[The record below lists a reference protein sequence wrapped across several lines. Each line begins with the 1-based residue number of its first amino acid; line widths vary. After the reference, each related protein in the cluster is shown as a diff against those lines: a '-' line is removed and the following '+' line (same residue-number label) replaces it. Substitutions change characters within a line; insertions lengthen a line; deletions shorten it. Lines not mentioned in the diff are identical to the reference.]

1 MIRAKKIYFSATKDM
16 IQRLFDVNRISAIVW
31 NDCLHLAKQY
41 SLSQDGKWIG
51 KTQLQKEIKGKY
63 ELHSQSIQAVAHKYL
78 FARDATHQ
86 AIKKGIQTACYPY
99 KKKNHFNT
107 KWVDMGFRIHTNG
120 KVELSMGRGRNPIV
134 VHINPSTLPKGDI
147 KEIECCYDNGLYFAI
162 SFEDGIPT
170 IENEGTRSVGVDLG
184 EIHSIASFCE
194 NGEALIVTGR
204 KIRSIQRLRNKKI
217 TELQKLMSRCQKG
230 SRQWRKYNKAKRF
243 TLSKSEKQ
251 MQDALHK
258 TTKQFVDWCLL
269 QEAKH
274 IYVGNPE
281 GVQRHTKK
289 KKRKKI
295 NQKLS
300 NWSFG
305 KLKQYLQYKV
315 EQQGMNCV
323 FVEESYTSQTCP
335 CCQKRKKVT
344 SRNYA
349 CSCGYMEHRDIH
361 GARNILSESLYKQI
375 QHIPVETKQTYLRIA

>member
-1 MIRAKKIYFSATKDM
+1 
-16 IQRLFDVNRISAIVW
+16 
-31 NDCLHLAKQY
+31 
-41 SLSQDGKWIG
+41 
-51 KTQLQKEIKGKY
+51 
-63 ELHSQSIQAVAHKYL
+63 
-78 FARDATHQ
+78 
-86 AIKKGIQTACYPY
+86 
-99 KKKNHFNT
+99 
-107 KWVDMGFRIHTNG
+107 
-120 KVELSMGRGRNPIV
+120 MGRGRNPIV

-170 IENEGTRSVGVDLG
+170 IENGGTRSVGVDLG

-217 TELQKLMSRCQKG
+217 AELQKLMSRCKKG

-243 TLSKSEKQ
+243 ILSKSEKQ
-251 MQDALHK
+251 MQDTLHK

-281 GVQRHTKK
+281 GVQRHRKK

-305 KLKQYLQYKV
+305 KLKQYIQYKT
-315 EQQGMNCV
+315 EQHGMNCT
-323 FVEESYTSQTCP
+323 FVEESYTTQTCP
-335 CCQKRKKVT
+335 CCQKRKKVA
-344 SRNYA
+344 SRNYT
-349 CSCGYMEHRDIH
+349 CSCGYTEHRDTH
-361 GARNILSESLYKQI
+361 GARNILSKSLYKQV
-375 QHIPVETKQTYLRIA
+375 QHIPVATKQTYLRIA